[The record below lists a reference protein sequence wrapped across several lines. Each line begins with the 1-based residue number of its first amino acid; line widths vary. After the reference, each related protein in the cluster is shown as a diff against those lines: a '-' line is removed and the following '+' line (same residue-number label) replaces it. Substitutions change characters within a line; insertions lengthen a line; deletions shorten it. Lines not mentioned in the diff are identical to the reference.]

1 MTQVVDNA
9 TADTINRNAT
19 STGPT
24 EPAGESHEPPVESEP
39 PRHESGTASQ
49 VRTLPSED
57 ASGGEVQGVVA
68 SHEGATGDELEG
80 GGTDDEERRTSTSTD
95 ETAVTTAAHAYRR
108 QAHQTNSAR
117 RSRGARRSID
127 DRQRAD
133 RRVTLEGQEG
143 RGR

>member
-1 MTQVVDNA
+1 MTQVVDN
-9 TADTINRNAT
+9 TTVDTTNRNAT
-19 STGPT
+19 STGST

-49 VRTLPSED
+49 VRTPSEN
-57 ASGGEVQGVVA
+57 ASGGEVQGVAA

-95 ETAVTTAAHAYRR
+95 ETAVTSAAHAYTDGKRTKR
-108 QAHQTNSAR
+108 TQHAVR
-117 RSRGARRSID
+117 GEPGGRSTT
-127 DRQRAD
+127 D
-133 RRVTLEGQEG
+133 RRVEFEGQEG